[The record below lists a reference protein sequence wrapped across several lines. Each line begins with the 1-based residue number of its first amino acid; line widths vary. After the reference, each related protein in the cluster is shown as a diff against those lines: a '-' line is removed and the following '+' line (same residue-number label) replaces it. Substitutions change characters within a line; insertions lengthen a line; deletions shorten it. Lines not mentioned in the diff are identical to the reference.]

1 MFEFFKR
8 LDRIFFKIFIWFL
21 DLAKGLFRAVDQN
34 QNGTLDFT
42 DLMALSALLN
52 KLYGQYGGGAAG
64 VR

>member
-1 MFEFFKR
+1 
-8 LDRIFFKIFIWFL
+8 
-21 DLAKGLFRAVDQN
+21 LAKGLFRAVDQN